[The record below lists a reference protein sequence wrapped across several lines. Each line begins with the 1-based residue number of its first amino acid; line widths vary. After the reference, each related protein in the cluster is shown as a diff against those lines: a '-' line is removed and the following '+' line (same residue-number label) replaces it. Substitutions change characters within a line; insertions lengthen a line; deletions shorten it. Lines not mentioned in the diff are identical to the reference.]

1 MTTDV
6 IPPTTTVHKN
16 LKKPDDV
23 AHKKFLEELNGKIDS
38 LKKQQVSHPLIS
50 LIYCNQGTQYPL
62 YQDAVKAKINK
73 LGGGKSDNTRRDELK
88 AQLAEIRGKQAEIK
102 GNKQA
107 VYVQLDALNDSIR
120 KKVGV
125 F

>member
-1 MTTDV
+1 
-6 IPPTTTVHKN
+6 
-16 LKKPDDV
+16 
-23 AHKKFLEELNGKIDS
+23 
-38 LKKQQVSHPLIS
+38 
-50 LIYCNQGTQYPL
+50 
-62 YQDAVKAKINK
+62 